1 MSVITEICLQ
11 KNKKD
16 RVNIFVDNEFFIG
29 TSLEIVYKFSLKK
42 DMEIDKQFLDDIIFE
57 NEKIECLN
65 KGISYCSR
73 NLKTEKQVKDYLF
86 LKGYNSKHIYCALDK
101 LKEYKYIDD
110 ALFSMRYI
118 ESTAHRQGERLS
130 KHKLINK
137 GIKSDVVERALLD
150 AEIDSFSNCK
160 MIAEK
165 YLKNKQITNEN
176 LSKAFRYL
184 MGKGFSYEDV
194 MHVINEFKVED

>member
-1 MSVITEICLQ
+1 MSVITEISLQ

-86 LKGYNSKHIYCALDK
+86 LKGYNSKHIYYALDK

-118 ESTAHRQGERLS
+118 ESTAHRQGEKLS
-130 KHKLINK
+130 KHKLIAK